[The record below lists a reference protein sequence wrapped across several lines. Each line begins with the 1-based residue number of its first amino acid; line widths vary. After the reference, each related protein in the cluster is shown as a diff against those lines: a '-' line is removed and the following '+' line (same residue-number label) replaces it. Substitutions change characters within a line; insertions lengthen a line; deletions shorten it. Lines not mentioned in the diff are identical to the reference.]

1 MLETKSS
8 DEEYSD
14 TEHPPDTSMTT
25 KMNTFIDQIEDFEAK
40 KLEKKEQKRKRKEE
54 KEKAKIEP
62 SKSV

>member
-8 DEEYSD
+8 DEEYLD

-25 KMNTFIDQIEDFEAK
+25 KMNSFIDQIEDFEAK